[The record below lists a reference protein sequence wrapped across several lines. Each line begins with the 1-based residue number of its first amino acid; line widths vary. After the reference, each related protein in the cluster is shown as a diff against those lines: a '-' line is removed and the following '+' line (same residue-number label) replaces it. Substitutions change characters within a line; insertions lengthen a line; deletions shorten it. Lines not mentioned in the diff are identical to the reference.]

1 MRYTHLAFLSAIA
14 VFLTVSCRPDFQKD
28 FDSLKD
34 RYAGIEER
42 IGALERQV
50 SEMNGTL
57 ANLSLLSAAVEQ
69 NFYITD
75 VKETDGG
82 YELTMSNGSKIR
94 FFKGPGNTL
103 VPVPPISMT
112 QISGVYYWTI
122 GGTLLRDPS
131 GNPIRSTDFA
141 PIIKYDSEND
151 VLLISVDG
159 GVTFKD
165 INVYCSIVINN
176 TVLSQVI
183 NNYFSLHSSTFV
195 SQQMLYQVVSSYI
208 QRNYSELFNV
218 ELLDEVVSGYIHEN
232 YARMFHYELL
242 EQIFTQYD
250 FEYYTSQI
258 DVNHLVEII
267 VTFIREHNEIL
278 MDNEVLYQIISSYLS
293 ANQTTIFS
301 SDLLLEIINGYIE
314 NNQLVIDEA
323 MLTRVV
329 SNFIDKHR
337 DTVFNT
343 ESVLQILQEYVRKY
357 YIQAFSQT
365 ILMQLL
371 SVSISENSSTLF
383 NETLIR
389 EIISTYVQNNY
400 TEIIGRETVQS
411 ILNEFIEKNGSTLF
425 NLDVL
430 LEITRSWFEKNYN
443 TVIDQTVIET
453 EINNY
458 VETHRD
464 SIISTEIIEYAILS
478 YVRWFYKDIFNYDL
492 INVLVTDY
500 FSSNTEIIKQYVEG
514 YTDIVSDFSLTD
526 DCFTIILSNGK
537 SVKLAIFS
545 AYDSLRRR
553 VQSIILLPNDEGGR
567 IKTGSTSL
575 TYLVSPAGM
584 APVIAGKFGKEVY
597 AELIYTDNAE
607 KLGYLKISQA
617 NGSNDGKVE
626 ISAKAL
632 DYSKAK
638 TVALHLQE
646 TKGGMDIMT
655 EFTPVASAAPQ
666 TTEPEAIDLGLSV
679 KWASFNVGATRPEEA
694 GDYFAWGE
702 TEPKSDYSSNTYK
715 WRTNNHMTKYYETD
729 CKTVLDPED
738 DAATVN
744 LGGDWRMPTEA
755 EFEELMDSGN
765 CTWQWTTLNGVQ
777 GCKVTSKKN
786 GNSIFLPAAKFKFG
800 TSIAYGNQYGCY
812 PTASLDFTYRVGY
825 SLSASVYF
833 NQDGPVW
840 AGSLGGDWNFRENGQ
855 TVRAVYGSFTSV
867 SGISLNIKSIEL
879 VPGEDVTIKY
889 TITPASATYKRV
901 TWVSED
907 PSVAT
912 VEDGF
917 VLAIAPGKTNIKVIS
932 AEGRSAS
939 CSVTVTND
947 FAIPEAVDL
956 GLPGGVKWASFN
968 LGAANPEG
976 NGLHYAWGETTYK
989 TTRTEFK
996 WANYLWGDGSKNKLT
1011 KYNTDS
1017 SYGTVDNRTQLLTT
1031 DDAARKALG
1040 GSWRLPTKAEAE
1052 ALMNP
1057 SYCTWEIVT
1066 VNGKECYQV
1075 TSKSNGRKIYIPK
1088 HGSSWDGSTY
1098 YGSTPGLYTS
1108 TLRTEDCR
1116 RAYAIWLNQKDFNI
1130 GYPYRYVGLYIRPV
1144 TN

>member
-42 IGALERQV
+42 VGALERQV

-69 NFYITD
+69 NFYITE
-75 VKETDGG
+75 VKETDEG

-165 INVYCSIVINN
+165 INVYCSMVINN

-183 NNYFSLHSSTFV
+183 NNYFSLHSSTFI

-232 YARMFHYELL
+232 YARLFRYELL

-314 NNQLVIDEA
+314 NNQLVIDET

-400 TEIIGRETVQS
+400 TEIISRETIQS
-411 ILNEFIEKNGSTLF
+411 IFNEFIEKNGSTIF
-425 NLDVL
+425 NVDVL

-443 TVIDQTVIET
+443 IVIDQTVIET

-567 IKTGSTSL
+567 IKTGSTTL
-575 TYLVSPAGM
+575 TYLVSPASM

-655 EFTPVASAAPQ
+655 EFTPVGAAS
-666 TTEPEAIDLGLSV
+666 EPHHGTVNGHEWVDLGLPSGV
-679 KWASFNVGATRPEEA
+679 KWATCNVGTGVPYGY

-702 TEPKSDYSSNTYK
+702 INPYYSPGYAQSDPCNAWRDGKSAGYSWGSYRWCK
-715 WRTNNHMTKYYETD
+715 GSGDMLTKYCTVD
-729 CKTVLDPED
+729 NFWAGNGTMDNKTTLDLED
-738 DAATVN
+738 DAAHAN
-744 LGGDWRMPTEA
+744 W
-755 EFEELMDSGN
+755 SGN
-765 CTWQWTTLNGVQ
+765 WQIPTADDWTELRTECTWEWTALNGVN
-777 GCKVTSKKN
+777 GRKVTGPN
-786 GNSIFLPAAKFKFG
+786 GNSIFLPAAGHRNDTGISYADSYGIYWSSSLHYSRSELACSVDFG
-800 TSIAYGNQYGCY
+800 SQKVGMCIMVKTGNGIYAFC
-812 PTASLDFTYRVGY
+812 DHRY
-825 SLSASVYF
+825 SGASV
-833 NQDGPVW
+833 
-840 AGSLGGDWNFRENGQ
+840 
-855 TVRAVYGSFTSV
+855 
-867 SGISLNIKSIEL
+867 
-879 VPGEDVTIKY
+879 
-889 TITPASATYKRV
+889 
-901 TWVSED
+901 
-907 PSVAT
+907 
-912 VEDGF
+912 
-917 VLAIAPGKTNIKVIS
+917 
-932 AEGRSAS
+932 
-939 CSVTVTND
+939 
-947 FAIPEAVDL
+947 
-956 GLPGGVKWASFN
+956 
-968 LGAANPEG
+968 
-976 NGLHYAWGETTYK
+976 
-989 TTRTEFK
+989 
-996 WANYLWGDGSKNKLT
+996 
-1011 KYNTDS
+1011 
-1017 SYGTVDNRTQLLTT
+1017 
-1031 DDAARKALG
+1031 
-1040 GSWRLPTKAEAE
+1040 
-1052 ALMNP
+1052 
-1057 SYCTWEIVT
+1057 
-1066 VNGKECYQV
+1066 
-1075 TSKSNGRKIYIPK
+1075 
-1088 HGSSWDGSTY
+1088 
-1098 YGSTPGLYTS
+1098 
-1108 TLRTEDCR
+1108 
-1116 RAYAIWLNQKDFNI
+1116 
-1130 GYPYRYVGLYIRPV
+1130 RPV
-1144 TN
+1144 IK